1 MTLPLALHHVS
12 LSVHD
17 LDRSLAFWEGTL
29 GLGRLPRPDMG
40 VEGVWL
46 GIGDAQVHLIVF
58 DPRRGDV
65 GTTPGSINPAAAH
78 VAFAVDDYT
87 GTVTR
92 LRAAGLEVLET
103 SAARGQCWVRDPDG
117 HVVEFIQ
124 PGGRLAGALPR

>member
-1 MTLPLALHHVS
+1 MALPLALHHGS

-103 SAARGQCWVRDPDG
+103 SAARGHCWVRDPDG

-124 PGGRLAGALPR
+124 PGGRLAGPLPR

>member
-1 MTLPLALHHVS
+1 VPQPLALHHVS
-12 LSVHD
+12 LSVRD
-17 LDRSLAFWEGTL
+17 LDRSLAFWEGAL
-29 GLGRLPRPDMG
+29 GLARLPRPEMS

-46 GIGDAQVHLIVF
+46 GIGAAQVHLIVF

-78 VAFAVDDYT
+78 VAFEVADYT
-87 GTVTR
+87 DTVTR

-103 SAARGQCWVRDPDG
+103 NAARGQCWVRDPDG

-124 PGGRLAGALPR
+124 PGGRLTGPTPG